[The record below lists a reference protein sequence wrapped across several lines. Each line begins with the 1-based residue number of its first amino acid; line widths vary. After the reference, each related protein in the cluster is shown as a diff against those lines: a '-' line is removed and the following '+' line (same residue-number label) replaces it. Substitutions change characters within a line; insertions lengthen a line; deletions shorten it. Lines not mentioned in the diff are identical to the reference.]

1 MFQSWGWQS
10 WTDQRSSDH
19 RDWVR
24 LRLLRSKV
32 WRVFG
37 IPEYLGLDFRP
48 FETISWS
55 MKHCMAV
62 IIRPK
67 VAVVVKY
74 RLDLCGL
81 MWPFILIRDIRD
93 MDSGTR
99 FWCFCPNFTATNVV
113 SEYRAQ
119 SVMSW
124 LYKHLSWH
132 AGFSRLCLSIVAYF
146 LILLTFKLNLRQAL
160 HIVIT
165 THHSRSSDMLLLSRA
180 RECSHQVP

>member
-10 WTDQRSSDH
+10 WTEEKLRPKSAG
-19 RDWVR
+19 V
-24 LRLLRSKV
+24 LRLLRTKV

-37 IPEYLGLDFRP
+37 IPEYLGLWLSP
-48 FETISWS
+48 IETISWS

-74 RLDLCGL
+74 RVGSTCVVWQ
-81 MWPFILIRDIRD
+81 WPFIVIT
-93 MDSGTR
+93 DSGTR
-99 FWCFCPNFTATNVV
+99 FWCFYPNFTATKQQMSWVQ
-113 SEYRAQ
+113 Y
-119 SVMSW
+119 VMSW

-146 LILLTFKLNLRQAL
+146 LILLTFKLNLRQARL
-160 HIVIT
+160 FTLWLRNTALGCVT
-165 THHSRSSDMLLLSRA
+165 
-180 RECSHQVP
+180 CCC